1 MLNLR
6 YVHGALHRCRK
17 ATTVVSADARE
28 RGGAN
33 ACRESRIANRES
45 RGPCGVTAAARTP
58 PIRRR
63 YVIDTSPRR
72 ADGPNEFDGVNTRR
86 RSASAARRQP
96 SRNKKLYAFSAGTP
110 PRCAYSTFEPAGN
123 SPSRTF
129 SIIPCI
135 DLPS

>member
-33 ACRESRIANRES
+33 ACRESRIARAVRCRR
-45 RGPCGVTAAARTP
+45 RGPHAADTT

-72 ADGPNEFDGVNTRR
+72 ADGPDEFDGVNTRR